1 MLILTA
7 AVNLLV
13 GICIG
18 LTGIAGFLL
27 PMFYTGFMG
36 MPAVEALALSFTAFL
51 VSGVLGS
58 VSYYKNGKLEVAAA
72 AVLSIGSFAGA
83 LAGVRINLLILRR

>member
-72 AVLSIGSFAGA
+72 AVLSIGSFAEPWQECGS
-83 LAGVRINLLILRR
+83 IF